1 MLGGKWLQEAT
12 IHMPKNWS
20 KPQPKAS
27 HYSSTLNIY
36 GCFLKWWYPQIIHFN
51 RVFHYKPSILGYH
64 YFRKHPYVV
73 LYGCQPS
80 VHYSGTCIRIGNIS
94 SRWWRGI
101 LQFQR
106 SQGRRDWNR
115 FQNSPKEN
123 LHVALD
129 FCQAELTR
137 CRERAQCA
145 ADTAERVI
153 SDKRPKIDC
162 FHFLVVFLVMIA
174 AKSARP
180 GGSSLRSLKS
190 WSVWSAKGK
199 TMRRTG

>member
-20 KPQPKAS
+20 KAQPKAS
-27 HYSSTLNIY
+27 HYSSTLNI
-36 GCFLKWWYPQIIHFN
+36 
-51 RVFHYKPSILGYH
+51 
-64 YFRKHPYVV
+64 YVV

-94 SRWWRGI
+94 LEVMEGNPPVPAISRPLGLESFSELSQRKSSRRG
-101 LQFQR
+101 
-106 SQGRRDWNR
+106 D
-115 FQNSPKEN
+115 
-123 LHVALD
+123 ALD

-190 WSVWSAKGK
+190 WSVWSAKEK